1 MTLDPLHA
9 DPSQGSPLAP
19 HSTTDS
25 ANRPYYLERV
35 ISLSYLHKV
44 FAVGTRADGL
54 EMEVL
59 TETRQQKADASTR
72 R

>member
-1 MTLDPLHA
+1 MTLDPLHT

-54 EMEVL
+54 ETEVL